1 MGEVEALAN
10 VRISS
15 KLKRVVRRVAPGL
28 ADRLKAALVTPP
40 PPLSVDWGAIES
52 ELTSA
57 GVEFDRSHAID
68 AAAVAAVAKQ
78 SAVIVMSVAPFDNV
92 AQTVDAIQREGLEFG
107 EFVIVD
113 ATAEEPRLVAIRDHV
128 AAWGRRLPMTRFK
141 VVSYERQELR
151 FADAIECGWQ
161 ATAQPYSWIVGRN
174 NVPIGRCFTYLI
186 KLLLASECSAIAV
199 SHSAGP
205 DGQLRGGSIDPGA
218 LRDNV
223 RHAMRTSASFDVRID
238 QGGSG
243 RISERP
249 LIERLAS
256 FCDGIFGGERS
267 ALADDTG
274 RLLDGRFISDV
285 AVSDFSLSKHA
296 HDTPLVRTR
305 AAASRSLRGAETD
318 AVAPWE
324 ALHDWRWLLD
334 KRAGTA
340 VHDERIELVCPFH
353 RGDVVLAVQVAAHVA
368 ETGRRIRLHVA
379 GSLVSWA
386 REFAPMLEIESIPV
400 GVVSAEETYPT
411 LLRSY
416 QYVAQRDD
424 ASPRIARC
432 HPTRGLSETGVNLLE
447 YMLEEVGLPR
457 DTRLMNRRPEVS
469 ENARRI
475 ARDHRATLGENVI
488 FVHPL
493 GGWGLKSIPE
503 HLLTELAD
511 EIHAAGFLLVQIGGA
526 SDRKMPQCDDAI
538 LENYMP
544 SQWREIL
551 EHGRALLGVDSW
563 TSHFAAILDIAQ
575 IGMYGSTHPKHVNT
589 KKWFVEQRS
598 ECLILGPIVNCSP
611 CNSLTC
617 VSYPDRKYCSG
628 YVVDRP
634 ALRAFLSQLGA
645 GEAKLA
651 ELPSES

>member
-1 MGEVEALAN
+1 MMAGGRETLAN
-10 VRISS
+10 VRIFN

-28 ADRLKAALVTPP
+28 ADRLKAILVKPAR
-40 PPLSVDWGAIES
+40 PLAVDLDAIES
-52 ELTSA
+52 ELATA
-57 GVEFDRSHAID
+57 GAEFDRNHAID
-68 AAAVAAVAKQ
+68 AKAVAAVAKQ
-78 SAVIVMSVAPFDNV
+78 SAVIVASVAPFDNV
-92 AQTVDAIQREGLEFG
+92 ALMIDAIQREGLEFG
-107 EFVIVD
+107 ELVIVD
-113 ATAEEPRLVAIRDHV
+113 ATAEEPRLVAIRDHI
-128 AAWGRRLPMTRFK
+128 AAWSRRLPMTRFK

-161 ATAQPYSWIVGRN
+161 ATAQPYAWIVGRN
-174 NVPIGRCFTYLI
+174 NVPIDRCFTYLI
-186 KLLLASECSAIAV
+186 KLLLVSERSAIAV
-199 SHSAGP
+199 SHSVGP
-205 DGQLRGGSIDPGA
+205 DGQLRGGTINPDA
-218 LRDNV
+218 LTGNV
-223 RHAMRTSASFDVRID
+223 RQAIQTTAGFDVRID
-238 QGGSG
+238 QAVSG
-243 RISERP
+243 RLSERP
-249 LIERLAS
+249 LIEMLAT
-256 FCDGIFGGERS
+256 FCDGIFGGERA

-285 AVSDFSLSKHA
+285 AVSDFSLRKQA
-296 HDTPLVRTR
+296 HGALLVRTR
-305 AAASRSLRGAETD
+305 AAASRSLRGGETD

-334 KRAGTA
+334 KRAGA
-340 VHDERIELVCPFH
+340 DVHDERIELVCPFH
-353 RGDVVLAVQVAAHVA
+353 RGDVVLAAQVAAHVA
-368 ETGRRIRLHVA
+368 QTGGRIRLHVA
-379 GSLVSWA
+379 ASLVSWA
-386 REFAPMLEIESIPV
+386 REFAPMLDIESIPV

-416 QYVAQRDD
+416 QYVVQRDD

-457 DTRLMNRRPEVS
+457 NTRLENRRPEVS

-475 ARDHRATLGENVI
+475 ARDHLASLGGNVV
-488 FVHPL
+488 FVHPM
-493 GGWGLKSIPE
+493 GGWGLKSIPD
-503 HLLTELAD
+503 HILTDLAD
-511 EIHAAGFLLVQIGGA
+511 EIRAAGFRLVPIGGA
-526 SDRKMPQCDDAI
+526 SDRKMPQCDGAI

-551 EHGRALLGVDSW
+551 EHGCALLGVDSW
-563 TSHFAAILDIAQ
+563 TSHFGAILDIPQ

-589 KKWFVEQRS
+589 KKWFVEQRN

-634 ALRAFLSQLGA
+634 ALRAFLSRLGC
-645 GEAKLA
+645 EK
-651 ELPSES
+651 

>member
-1 MGEVEALAN
+1 MTAGGSETLAN
-10 VRISS
+10 MRISS

-28 ADRLKAALVTPP
+28 TDRLKAVLVTPSGSP
-40 PPLSVDWGAIES
+40 AADWGPLES
-52 ELTSA
+52 DLASA
-57 GVEFDRSHAID
+57 AAEFDRSYSID
-68 AAAVAAVAKQ
+68 AAATAAVAKQ
-78 SAVIVMSVAPFDNV
+78 SAVIVASVAPFNNV
-92 AQTVDAIQREGLEFG
+92 ALMVDAIQREGLEFG
-107 EFVIVD
+107 ELVIVD

-128 AAWGRRLPMTRFK
+128 SAWSRRLPMTRFK

-161 ATAQPYSWIVGRN
+161 ATTRPYAWIVGRN
-174 NVPIGRCFTYLI
+174 NVPIDRCLTYLI
-186 KLLLASECSAIAV
+186 KLLLVSERSAIAV
-199 SHSAGP
+199 SHSVGS
-205 DGQLRGGSIDPGA
+205 DGQLRGGTIDPAA
-218 LRDNV
+218 LTDDV
-223 RHAMRTSASFDVRID
+223 RHAMRTSDGFEVRID
-238 QGGSG
+238 QEAS
-243 RISERP
+243 RRLSERP
-249 LIERLAS
+249 TIETLAS
-256 FCDGIFGGERS
+256 FSDGIFGGERAS
-267 ALADDTG
+267 LADETG
-274 RLLDGRFISDV
+274 RLLDSRFITDV

-296 HDTPLVRTR
+296 HGTRLVRTR
-305 AAASRSLRGAETD
+305 AAVSRSLRGAATD

-324 ALHDWRWLLD
+324 ALHDWRCLLD
-334 KRAGTA
+334 KRAGS
-340 VHDERIELVCPFH
+340 DIRGERIELVCPFH

-368 ETGRRIRLHVA
+368 EMGRCIRLHVA
-379 GSLVSWA
+379 ASLVSWA
-386 REFAPMLEIESIPV
+386 REFAPMLDIEPIPV

-457 DTRLMNRRPEVS
+457 NTRLTNRRPEVS
-469 ENARRI
+469 EEARRI
-475 ARDHRATLGENVI
+475 AREHRASLGTNVI
-488 FVHPL
+488 FVHPM
-493 GGWGLKSIPE
+493 GGWGLKSIPD

-526 SDRKMPQCDDAI
+526 SDRKTPQCDDAI

-551 EHGRALLGVDSW
+551 EHGSALLGVDSW
-563 TSHFAAILDIAQ
+563 TSHFGAILDIPQ
-575 IGMYGSTHPKHVNT
+575 ICMYGSTHPKHVNT
-589 KKWFVEQRS
+589 KKWFVEQRN

-634 ALRAFLSQLGA
+634 ALRAFLSRLRA
-645 GEAKLA
+645 GEAKQA
-651 ELPSES
+651 KAST